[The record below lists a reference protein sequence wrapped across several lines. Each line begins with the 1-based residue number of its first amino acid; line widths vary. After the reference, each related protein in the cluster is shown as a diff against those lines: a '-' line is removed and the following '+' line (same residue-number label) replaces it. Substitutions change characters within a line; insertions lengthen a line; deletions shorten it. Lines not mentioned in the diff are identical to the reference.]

1 MKKLFLLM
9 AFAMMTALSIV
20 LASCESSSND
30 EENEVSIVGT
40 WEVTFIESST
50 SYEFVGE
57 EVKVGDKVYFYPD
70 GRYENPIETGRW
82 SKDGN
87 LLTIILDVDEYDE
100 RIILNI
106 PSVMRITKL
115 TDKVLELK
123 LDYGNVVQ
131 IVIKMKRVSS

>member
-1 MKKLFLLM
+1 M

-70 GRYENPIETGRW
+70 GRYENPIET
-82 SKDGN
+82 
-87 LLTIILDVDEYDE
+87 
-100 RIILNI
+100 
-106 PSVMRITKL
+106 
-115 TDKVLELK
+115 
-123 LDYGNVVQ
+123 
-131 IVIKMKRVSS
+131 

>member
-1 MKKLFLLM
+1 
-9 AFAMMTALSIV
+9 MMTALSIV

-30 EENEVSIVGT
+30 EENEASIVGT
-40 WEVTFIESST
+40 WEVTFIEESS
-50 SYEFVGE
+50 SYELEGE
-57 EVKVGDKVYFYPD
+57 EIHVGDKVYFYPD
-70 GRYENPIETGRW
+70 GRFKDPIETGRW

-87 LLTIILDVDEYDE
+87 LLTITLDVDEDDE